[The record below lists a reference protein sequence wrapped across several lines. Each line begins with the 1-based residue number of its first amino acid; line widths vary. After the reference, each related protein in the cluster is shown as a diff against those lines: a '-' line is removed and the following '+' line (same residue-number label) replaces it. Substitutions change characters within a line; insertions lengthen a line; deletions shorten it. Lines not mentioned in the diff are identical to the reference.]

1 MRGFSREPTRA
12 LECSRL
18 RATLRVMSELSGRLA
33 PSLYVHVPFCAQKC
47 HYCAFYS
54 TAANGDLVQRYVEVL
69 AAELTTLA
77 ERLQSPPRTIFFGGG
92 TPSLLNLRQ
101 WETLLTAAAR
111 AGLTRAAEWSVECN
125 PATVSLDKARLLRDH
140 GVNRISMGVQSLDEA
155 LLDRL
160 GRVHSRDMVFRSFEI
175 LRRAGFDNLNVDL
188 MFGIPGQTM
197 EIWQSTL
204 REACQLGS
212 EHLSSYEV
220 IFEEDTPLFEQLQ
233 AGRCDIDEEL
243 TAAMYQELIEASGH
257 AGFRQYEVANFAR
270 DERVRETA
278 ESAAAATAA
287 ATAAPA
293 VPEDG
298 ADPDPLIPAFACRHN
313 VNYWRG
319 GDYVAVGPSAC
330 GYEGGVRY
338 RNLANTTRYCEAR
351 EAAESTYD
359 WSEQLPPLAR
369 AGEIAAFGLR
379 MNAGWR
385 WRDFTAVTG
394 KDLRVEWAAELQDLV
409 ARGWAVLEATRFRLT
424 PQGMRF
430 ADAAGSEFLRP
441 IGEAEIISGPN
452 RDAQLVGGAKAA
464 VAWR

>member
-1 MRGFSREPTRA
+1 
-12 LECSRL
+12 
-18 RATLRVMSELSGRLA
+18 MSELSGRLA

-69 AAELTTLA
+69 AAELRTLGA
-77 ERLQSPPRTIFFGGG
+77 RLQHPPRTVFFGGG

-101 WETLLTAAAR
+101 WETVLEAAAS
-111 AGLTRAAEWSVECN
+111 AGLDRAAEWSVECN

-140 GVNRISMGVQSLDEA
+140 GVSRISMGVQSLDEA

-160 GRVHSRDMVFRSFEI
+160 GRVHSRDMVFRSFDT
-175 LRRAGFDNLNVDL
+175 LRTAGFDNLNVDL

-197 EIWQSTL
+197 DIWKSTL
-204 REACQLGS
+204 REACRLGS

-220 IFEEDTPLFEQLQ
+220 IFEEDTPLFDQMQ
-233 AGRCDIDEEL
+233 AGRCDVDEEL
-243 TAAMYQELIEASGH
+243 TAAMYEELIETS
-257 AGFRQYEVANFAR
+257 AGEGYRQYEVANFAR
-270 DERVRETA
+270 DQRAGSGAARG
-278 ESAAAATAA
+278 SAA
-287 ATAAPA
+287 
-293 VPEDG
+293 VGPEWEGDR
-298 ADPDPLIPAFACRHN
+298 DPLIPVFACRHN

-330 GYEGGVRY
+330 GYERGVRY

-351 EAAESTYD
+351 EAGESTYD
-359 WSEQLPPLAR
+359 WSEQLPPRSR

-385 WRDFTAVTG
+385 WSEFTAVTG
-394 KDLRVEWAAELQDLV
+394 LDLRVDWAEELQDLV
-409 ARGWAVLEATRFRLT
+409 ARGWAVLEPNRFRLT
-424 PQGMRF
+424 SQGLRF
-430 ADAAGSEFLRP
+430 ADAAGSEMLRP
-441 IGEAEIISGPN
+441 VGEAEIVPGSN